1 MNFKNFTTTL
11 AVTLVPLEWSADSI
25 EMALQTKL
33 PRRFA
38 RQAATMADALQL
50 EFPKTYAPS
59 VAAISRC
66 LAELP
71 EAHTI
76 WAYAREHNV
85 WPDTSPNLT
94 PAVFA
99 PATPFV
105 DFDLPK
111 LSNSQELADW
121 LGITPEML
129 IRLADKKGLS
139 NRTNNV
145 FAPHYRFHIHT
156 KPSGDLRLIEEP
168 KPMLKKLQRRILTDL
183 LNLIPPSPAAYGF
196 TIGRDCLSAAAIHAG
211 EEMVVCFDLQSF
223 FPSVSHARIFGLFRT
238 LGYPHAVAQDL
249 TGLTTLASPSHVL
262 TQHAFQQRN
271 LLAHRHLP
279 QGAPTSPALANLA
292 TFNLDR
298 RLSGLARRFDAHY
311 TRYADDMTF
320 SGAASIV
327 RPLLHILPQIVRAE
341 GFTLNPSKTR
351 AQHSARRQF
360 TTGLV
365 VNQKINIP
373 RPAYDQLK
381 ATIHH
386 LKNPDDP
393 RRINPAFLVSL
404 SGRIT
409 WVERVNPARGH
420 KMRERLAAA
429 LTG

>member
-1 MNFKNFTTTL
+1 MNFKNFTSAL
-11 AVTLVPLEWSADSI
+11 AVTLTPLQWSADSI
-25 EMALQTKL
+25 EMTLESKL
-33 PRRFA
+33 PRRFT
-38 RQAATMADALQL
+38 RQAASMADALHL
-50 EFPKTYAPS
+50 KFPKTYAPS
-59 VAAISRC
+59 AAAISRC
-66 LAELP
+66 LANLP
-71 EAHTI
+71 ETRKI
-76 WAYAREHNV
+76 WTYARKHNV
-85 WPDTSPNLT
+85 WPDTSLS
-94 PAVFA
+94 
-99 PATPFV
+99 PATYAPTGPFT
-105 DFDLPK
+105 DLGLPK
-111 LSNSQELADW
+111 LSNPDELANW
-121 LGITPEML
+121 LGISSEML
-129 IRLADKKGLS
+129 IRFADKKGLS
-139 NRTNNV
+139 NRTDNA

-156 KPSGDLRLIEEP
+156 KPSGGLRLIEEP
-168 KPMLKKLQRRILTDL
+168 KPMLKTIQRRILADL

-249 TGLTTLASPSHVL
+249 TGLTTLATPPHVL
-262 TQHAFQQRN
+262 TPHGFSQSN
-271 LLAHRHLP
+271 LLARRHLP
-279 QGAPTSPALANLA
+279 QGAPTSPTLANLA

-298 RLSGLARRFDAHY
+298 RLTGLARRFEARY

-320 SGAASIV
+320 SGAANIA
-327 RPLLHILPQIVRAE
+327 RPLLIIVPLILRAE

-393 RRINPAFLVSL
+393 RRNDPVFLASL

-420 KMRERLAAA
+420 KLRERLAVA
-429 LTG
+429 LAG